1 MDNKQKTILVVDDEE
16 LLANLLSDYFK
27 SLGYN
32 VLTAQ
37 DAEEAA
43 QFLNNGTR
51 IDVVLSDINLPGMS
65 GLDLLRIAR
74 ETRNDI
80 SVIML
85 TGYKTLDNAI
95 ASIRHGAKDF
105 ITKPFEL
112 NMVRKTVEKVLRNQ
126 DNAQRKLQVL
136 MHCKYLELALEF
148 RTRELDAGL
157 VAKYLAELLWR
168 AGFCS
173 EQDFNQLCLAFT
185 ETLLNA
191 QEHGNLELPSSIKG
205 DDFEQ
210 MMQFEMLREERM
222 ADPHFAERKISIVLN
237 FNPQTFSL
245 NVTDEGPGFDWRK
258 YIDNQHKVSEIN
270 TDSHGRGFM
279 FIRHIIDEVYFNEK
293 GNSITLVKHASL
305 AVPSNG
311 KG

>member
-1 MDNKQKTILVVDDEE
+1 MDTHQKTILVVDDEE
-16 LLANLLSDYFK
+16 LLANLLTDYFK

-37 DAEEAA
+37 DGEEAA
-43 QFLNNGTR
+43 KYLSNGTP

-112 NMVRKTVEKVLRNQ
+112 NLVRKTVEKVLRSQ

-136 MHCKYLELALEF
+136 THCRYMELALEF
-148 RTRELDAGL
+148 RTNELDAGL
-157 VAKYLAELLWR
+157 VARYLAELLWR

-173 EQDFNQLCLAFT
+173 EQDYNQLCLAFT

-210 MMQFEMLREERM
+210 MMQFEELRETRL
-222 ADPHFAERKISIVLN
+222 ANPTYAHRKISIVLN
-237 FNPQTFSL
+237 FNPQSFSL

-258 YIDNQHKVSEIN
+258 YITKQHKVSEVN

-293 GNSITLVKHASL
+293 GNSITLVKH
-305 AVPSNG
+305 VPVTVQSNG
-311 KG
+311 QG